1 MKRKQKEILSE
12 DMSLKGLMVYKNM
25 EGQCSRCGMG
35 SEESDDPMPSP
46 EVECIV
52 ESIVVPSG
60 EAGLLDFS

>member
-1 MKRKQKEILSE
+1 
-12 DMSLKGLMVYKNM
+12 MSHKGPMVYKNM

-60 EAGLLDFS
+60 EARRLDFS

>member
-12 DMSLKGLMVYKNM
+12 DTSLKGPMVYKNM

-52 ESIVVPSG
+52 ESLVVPSG

>member
-1 MKRKQKEILSE
+1 
-12 DMSLKGLMVYKNM
+12 MSLKGPMVYKNM